1 MEAITIFD
9 SMTKKDIEANNERL
23 RAEIKRE
30 QDRLNK
36 AEQMAEV
43 SKSRLRVLNQELSKN
58 YDKYMNLK

>member
-58 YDKYMNLK
+58 YDKYMNL